1 MKIFGQALYGPAFG
15 LIEAGME
22 FARLAESDSDDSEGL
37 YESLK
42 KVERALKKSCTVLDR
57 QDT

>member
-1 MKIFGQALYGPAFG
+1 
-15 LIEAGME
+15 ME